1 LFSSW
6 DKRREYIRMVKAD
19 RRRKDLPK
27 LKDKSH
33 LMSFPVQEPESKLIK
48 IIILVFIVSVIT
60 KYMRCP
66 FMVFEG
72 FLNNLV
78 FKVYLHLKRF

>member
-1 LFSSW
+1 MFSSW

-33 LMSFPVQEPESKLIK
+33 LMSFPVQEPDSKLTQV
-48 IIILVFIVSVIT
+48 IILVFIVNVIT
-60 KYMRCP
+60 KYMRCLL
-66 FMVFEG
+66 MVFAG
-72 FLNNLV
+72 FLSNLI